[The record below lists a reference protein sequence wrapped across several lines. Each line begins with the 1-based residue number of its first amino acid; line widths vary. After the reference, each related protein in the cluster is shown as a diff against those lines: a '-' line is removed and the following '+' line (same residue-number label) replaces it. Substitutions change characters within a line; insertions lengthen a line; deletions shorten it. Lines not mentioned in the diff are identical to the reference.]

1 MSNTLKLILSIIIC
15 QAAGLVGTIFTMDSI
30 PTWYAALNKP
40 SFNPPNWLF
49 GPVWTVLYL
58 MMGISLFI
66 VWKEDLKNK
75 IIKSAFIIFMIQ
87 LLLNTIWSVVFF
99 GMQSIS
105 GGLISIVLLWLMI
118 LFTIIKFMKIS
129 RVAGILLIPYLLWV
143 SFATFLNYSIFQL
156 NRS

>member
-15 QAAGLVGTIFTMDSI
+15 QAAGLIGTIFTMDSI

-40 SFNPPNWLF
+40 TFNPPNWLF

-66 VWKEDLKNK
+66 VWKEELKNK
-75 IIKSAFIIFMIQ
+75 IVKSAFIIFMIQ
-87 LLLNTIWSVVFF
+87 LFLNTIWSVVFF

-105 GGLISIVLLWLMI
+105 GGLIIIVLLWLMI

-156 NRS
+156 N

>member
-1 MSNTLKLILSIIIC
+1 MSNTLKLILSIVIC
-15 QAAGLVGTIFTMDSI
+15 QAAGLIGTIFTMDSI

-75 IIKSAFIIFMIQ
+75 VVKSAFIIFMIQ
-87 LLLNTIWSVVFF
+87 LFLNTIWSIVFF
-99 GMQSIS
+99 GMHSTA
-105 GGLISIVLLWLMI
+105 GGLIIIALLWIMI
-118 LFTIIKFMKIS
+118 LITILKFMKIS

-143 SFATFLNYSIFQL
+143 SFATLLNFSIFKL
-156 NRS
+156 N

>member
-1 MSNTLKLILSIIIC
+1 LSNTLKLILSIIIC
-15 QAAGLVGTIFTMDSI
+15 QAAGLIGTIFTMDSI

-40 SFNPPNWLF
+40 TFNPPNWLF

-66 VWKEDLKNK
+66 VWKEELKNK
-75 IIKSAFIIFMIQ
+75 IVKSAFIIFMIQ
-87 LLLNTIWSVVFF
+87 LFLNTIWSVVFF

-105 GGLISIVLLWLMI
+105 GGLIIIVLLWLMI

-156 NRS
+156 N

>member
-1 MSNTLKLILSIIIC
+1 MSNTLKLILSIFIC
-15 QAAGLVGTIFTMDSI
+15 QAAGLIGTIFTMDSI

-66 VWKEDLKNK
+66 VWKEGLKNK
-75 IIKSAFIIFMIQ
+75 IVKSAFIIFMVQ
-87 LLLNTIWSVVFF
+87 LFLNTIWSIVFF
-99 GMQSIS
+99 GMQSPA
-105 GGLISIVLLWLMI
+105 GGLIIIILLWIMI
-118 LFTIIKFMKIS
+118 LVTILKFLKIS

-143 SFATFLNYSIFQL
+143 SFATFLNYSIFIL
-156 NRS
+156 N

>member
-1 MSNTLKLILSIIIC
+1 MSNTLKLILSIVIC
-15 QAAGLVGTIFTMDSI
+15 QAAGLIGTIFTMDSI

-75 IIKSAFIIFMIQ
+75 VVKSAFTVFMIQ
-87 LLLNTIWSVVFF
+87 LFLNTIWSIVFF
-99 GMQSIS
+99 GMQSLS
-105 GGLISIVLLWLMI
+105 GGLIIIILLWIMI
-118 LFTIIKFMKIS
+118 LITILKFMKIS

-143 SFATFLNYSIFQL
+143 SFATFLNFSILKL
-156 NRS
+156 N

>member
-15 QAAGLVGTIFTMDSI
+15 QAAGLIGTIFTMDSI

-75 IIKSAFIIFMIQ
+75 IVKSAFIIFMIQ
-87 LLLNTIWSVVFF
+87 LFLNTIWSVVFF

-105 GGLISIVLLWLMI
+105 GGLIIIVLLWLMI

-156 NRS
+156 N

>member
-1 MSNTLKLILSIIIC
+1 MSNTLKLILSIVIC
-15 QAAGLVGTIFTMDSI
+15 QAAGLIGTVFTLDSI

-49 GPVWTVLYL
+49 GPVWTILYL

-66 VWKEDLKNK
+66 IWKEDLKNK
-75 IIKSAFIIFMIQ
+75 VVKSAFTVFMIQ
-87 LLLNTIWSVVFF
+87 LFLNTIWSIVFF

-105 GGLISIVLLWLMI
+105 GGLIIIVLLWIMI
-118 LFTIIKFMKIS
+118 LITILKFMKIS

-143 SFATFLNYSIFQL
+143 SFATFLNFSIFKL
-156 NRS
+156 N

>member
-1 MSNTLKLILSIIIC
+1 MSNTLKLILSIVIC
-15 QAAGLVGTIFTMDSI
+15 QAAGLIGTIFTMDSI

-49 GPVWTVLYL
+49 GPVWTLLYL

-75 IIKSAFIIFMIQ
+75 VVKSAFIIFMIQ
-87 LLLNTIWSVVFF
+87 LFLNTIWSIVFF
-99 GMQSIS
+99 GMHSTA
-105 GGLISIVLLWLMI
+105 GGLIIIALLWIMI
-118 LFTIIKFMKIS
+118 LITILKFMKIS

-143 SFATFLNYSIFQL
+143 SFATLLNFSIFKL
-156 NRS
+156 N

>member
-15 QAAGLVGTIFTMDSI
+15 QAAGLIGTIFTMDSI

-40 SFNPPNWLF
+40 TFNPPNWLF

-66 VWKEDLKNK
+66 VWKEELKNK
-75 IIKSAFIIFMIQ
+75 IVKSAFIIFMIQ
-87 LLLNTIWSVVFF
+87 LFLNTIWSVVFF

-105 GGLISIVLLWLMI
+105 GGLIIIVLLWIMI

-156 NRS
+156 N

>member
-15 QAAGLVGTIFTMDSI
+15 QAAGLIGTIFTMDSI

-75 IIKSAFIIFMIQ
+75 IVKSAFIIFMIQ
-87 LLLNTIWSVVFF
+87 LFLNTIWSVVFF
-99 GMQSIS
+99 GMQSVS
-105 GGLISIVLLWLMI
+105 GGLIIIVLLWLMI
-118 LFTIIKFMKIS
+118 LFTIIKFIKIS

-156 NRS
+156 N

>member
-1 MSNTLKLILSIIIC
+1 MSNTLKLILSIVIC
-15 QAAGLVGTIFTMDSI
+15 QAAGLIGTVFTLDSI

-49 GPVWTVLYL
+49 GPVWTILYL

-75 IIKSAFIIFMIQ
+75 VVKSAFTVFMIQ
-87 LLLNTIWSVVFF
+87 LFLNTIWSIVFF

-105 GGLISIVLLWLMI
+105 GGLIIIVLLWIMI
-118 LFTIIKFMKIS
+118 LITILKFMKIS

-143 SFATFLNYSIFQL
+143 SFATFLNFSIFKL
-156 NRS
+156 N

>member
-15 QAAGLVGTIFTMDSI
+15 QAAGLIGTIFTMDSI
-30 PTWYAALNKP
+30 PTWYATLNKP

-75 IIKSAFIIFMIQ
+75 IVKSAFIIFMIQ
-87 LLLNTIWSVVFF
+87 LFLNTIWSVVFF

-105 GGLISIVLLWLMI
+105 GGLIIIVLLWIMI

-156 NRS
+156 N